1 MDKTT
6 QIVFIVFTAAIF
18 VSVLI
23 QCVALLGM
31 FLAARKAEKKIHTL
45 VDDLRIHVLP
55 AARSS
60 RALMEDLSPK
70 LKIITANLVDT
81 TNKVR
86 TMSEEVSVVVA
97 DVTQRTRA
105 QAAHVDGMLEGTL
118 DQISHAT
125 TTIQH
130 GISVPVRH
138 LTGLLN
144 GLRAAL
150 NVMLDKAP
158 RSGLETE
165 DDLFI

>member
-6 QIVFIVFTAAIF
+6 QIVFIVFTAAILI
-18 VSVLI
+18 SVVL
-23 QCVALLGM
+23 QSAATLGI
-31 FLAARKAEKKIHTL
+31 FLATRRAQKKIHTL

-60 RALMEDLSPK
+60 RAMIEDLSPK
-70 LKIITANLVDT
+70 LKVIAANLVDT
-81 TNKVR
+81 TNKFR
-86 TMSEEVSVVVA
+86 TMSEDVSGVVA

-118 DQISHAT
+118 DQITHAT
-125 TTIQH
+125 DTIQH

-150 NVMLDKAP
+150 NVMMDKTP
-158 RSGLETE
+158 PSHLETE